1 MYVNNN
7 ECWFNLITRIVH
19 KMVIHF
25 SRILQHFL
33 QSFQSLYDHFVY
45 TKRYRVTKLYFMLLM
60 FTFRKKIIVF
70 KYSILMGFFMHQTK
84 ILSDKIS
91 IKLVFNFFLH
101 GEHCEGKCSFFIW
114 IVNILK
120 TEPSEPAAVV
130 WTVITVSFSIIVRS
144 REIIQSK

>member
-7 ECWFNLITRIVH
+7 ECWFNLITRSVH
-19 KMVIHF
+19 KIVIHF
-25 SRILQHFL
+25 LRILQHFL
-33 QSFQSLYDHFVY
+33 QSFQSVYDHFVY